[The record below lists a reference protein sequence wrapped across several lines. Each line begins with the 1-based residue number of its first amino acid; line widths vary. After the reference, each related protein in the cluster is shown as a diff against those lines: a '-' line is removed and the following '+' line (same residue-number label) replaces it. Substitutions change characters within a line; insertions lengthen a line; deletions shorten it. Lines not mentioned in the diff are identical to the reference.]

1 MDSETGYGR
10 ESIRKSWR
18 RVAIRGRFAL
28 IQPPIATE
36 SRAAMLDIR
45 VIRENPAAIQDR
57 LRNRGGD
64 HWKLVDEVLACD
76 ESRRSLETTKQQ
88 LQNQRKTISKQIGQL
103 KARGEDTSSIEAE
116 VRGINEQIGALDAE
130 AETASA
136 RQNELLLNIPNLTH
150 EACPVGEDETANPL
164 VREWGTAPQIA
175 EPKDHVELALKHG
188 LVNWDDGIRTAGSGF
203 VVYRGKG
210 ARLERALINFLL
222 DTQTGHGYEEVNVPH
237 LVKRECMEGTG
248 QLPKFEDDMY
258 GTDAGEDGMNNLF
271 LAPTAEVPVT
281 NLYRDTL
288 LAEADLPVKMVAY
301 TPCFRR
307 EAGSAGRDN
316 KGIIRMHQFDKVE
329 LVQIVHPDQG
339 FEVLEELT
347 ANAESVLQKLGLHY
361 RTIELCTGDIGFSS
375 AKTYDI
381 EVWAPGHG
389 KYLEVSSCSCFTDY
403 QARRMRLRFKDA
415 EGKNRFPHTLN
426 GSGTALPRL
435 YVALLEQ
442 CQQPDGSIRIPEA
455 LVPYFGAEEI
465 R

>member
-1 MDSETGYGR
+1 
-10 ESIRKSWR
+10 
-18 RVAIRGRFAL
+18 L
-28 IQPPIATE
+28 IPAPIARD
-36 SRAAMLDIR
+36 SPAAMLDIR
-45 VIRENPAAIQDR
+45 ALRENPTAIQER
-57 LRNRGGD
+57 LKTRGGD
-64 HWKLVDEVLACD
+64 HWKLVTEVLACD
-76 ESRRSLETTKQQ
+76 ESRRAVETTKQQ
-88 LQNQRKTISKQIGQL
+88 LQSSRKTLSKEIGILRSQGRD
-103 KARGEDTSSIEAE
+103 AASIEAE
-116 VRGINEQIGALDAE
+116 VREINARIVTLDAE
-130 AETASA
+130 GEAAA
-136 RQNELLLNIPNLTH
+136 VRQNELLLNIPNLTH
-150 EACPVGEDETANPL
+150 DGCPVGSDESANPV
-164 VREWGTAPQIA
+164 VREWGRKPDLAD
-175 EPKDHVELALKHG
+175 PKDHVELAHQHG
-188 LVNWDDGIRTAGSGF
+188 LINWEDGIRTAGSGF
-203 VVYRGKG
+203 VVYRGRG

-222 DTQTGHGYEEVNVPH
+222 DTQTANGYEEVNVPH

-258 GTDAGEDGMNNLF
+258 GTDADENGVNCLF

-288 LAEADLPVKMVAY
+288 LAASDLPLKMVAY

-329 LVQIVHPDQG
+329 LVQIVHPDHG
-339 FEVLEELT
+339 FEVLEALT
-347 ANAESVLQKLGLHY
+347 SHAESILQKLGLHY

-389 KYLEVSSCSCFTDY
+389 KYLEVSSCSCFGDY

-415 EGKNRFPHTLN
+415 DGKNRFPFTLN

-442 CQQPDGSIRIPEA
+442 CQQPDGSIRLPEA
-455 LVPYFGAEEI
+455 LVPYFGAAEI
-465 R
+465 QTDR

>member
-1 MDSETGYGR
+1 
-10 ESIRKSWR
+10 
-18 RVAIRGRFAL
+18 
-28 IQPPIATE
+28 
-36 SRAAMLDIR
+36 MLDIR
-45 VIRENPAAIQDR
+45 IIRDNHLLVQENIKR
-57 LRNRGGD
+57 RGGN
-64 HWKLVDEVLACD
+64 HWKLIDDVLACD
-76 ESRRSLETTKQQ
+76 EKRRAAETEKQV
-88 LQNQRKTISKQIGQL
+88 LQSQRKQIAKQIGMA
-103 KARGEDTSSIEAE
+103 KGKGEDTTA
-116 VRGINEQIGALDAE
+116 AE
-130 AETASA
+130 AEARTINAKIEA
-136 RQNELLLNIPNLTH
+136 LDTEVEATTLRQNDLLLHLPNMTN
-150 EACPVGEDETANPL
+150 ENCPVGADETANPV
-164 VREWGTAPQIA
+164 VREWGAKPEIA
-175 EPKDHVELALKHG
+175 GPKDHVELALLHK
-188 LVNWDDGIRTAGSGF
+188 LVDWDDATRIAGSGF
-203 VVYRGKG
+203 AVYRGKG

-222 DTQTGHGYEEVNVPH
+222 DNQTSNGYEEVNVPH

-258 GTDAGEDGMNNLF
+258 GTDAGEDGRNNLF

-288 LAEADLPVKMVAY
+288 LNENQLPIRMVAY

-329 LVQIVHPDQG
+329 LVQIVHPDEG
-339 FEVLEELT
+339 FACLEKLT
-347 ANAESVLQKLGLHY
+347 AHAESVLQKLGLHY

-403 QARRMRLRFKDA
+403 QARRMKLRFKDA

-442 CQQPDGSIRIPEA
+442 CQQADGSIALPAA
-455 LVPYFGAEEI
+455 LVPYFGVEKI
-465 R
+465 G

>member
-1 MDSETGYGR
+1 
-10 ESIRKSWR
+10 
-18 RVAIRGRFAL
+18 
-28 IQPPIATE
+28 
-36 SRAAMLDIR
+36 MLDIR
-45 VIRENPAAIQDR
+45 VIRDNPAAVQES
-57 LRNRGGD
+57 LKLRGGD

-76 ESRRSLETTKQQ
+76 ESRRAAETTKQQ
-88 LQNQRKTISKQIGQL
+88 LQSSRKTISKQIGML
-103 KARGEDTSSIEAE
+103 KGKGEDTSSIEAE
-116 VRGINEQIGALDAE
+116 VRGINDRIAQLDREAE
-130 AETASA
+130 AAA
-136 RQNELLLNIPNLTH
+136 LRQADLLLNIPNLTH
-150 EACPVGEDETANPL
+150 DACPVGNDETSNPV
-164 VREWGTAPQIA
+164 VREWGTKPVLT
-175 EPKDHVELALKHG
+175 EPKDHVDLALRHG
-188 LVNWDDGIRTAGSGF
+188 LINWDDGIRTAGSGF

-222 DTQTGHGYEEVNVPH
+222 DTQTANGYEEVNVPH

-258 GTDAGEDGMNNLF
+258 GTDAHENGINSLF

-288 LAEADLPVKMVAY
+288 LTESELPVKMVAY

-329 LVQIVHPDQG
+329 LVQIVHPDKG
-339 FEVLEELT
+339 FAVLEQLT
-347 ANAESVLQKLGLHY
+347 GHAESILQKLGLHY
-361 RTIELCTGDIGFSS
+361 RVIELCTGDIGFSS

-403 QARRMRLRFKDA
+403 QARRMKLRFKDS

-442 CQQPDGSIRIPEA
+442 YQQADGSIKIPAA
-455 LVPYFGAEEI
+455 LVPYFGAASI
-465 R
+465 

>member
-1 MDSETGYGR
+1 
-10 ESIRKSWR
+10 
-18 RVAIRGRFAL
+18 
-28 IQPPIATE
+28 
-36 SRAAMLDIR
+36 MLDIR
-45 VIRENPAAIQDR
+45 VIRENPAAVQEQ
-57 LRNRGGD
+57 LKHRGGD
-64 HWKLVDEVLACD
+64 HWKLVDDVLACD
-76 ESRRSLETTKQQ
+76 EARRKAETDKQQ
-88 LQNQRKTISKQIGQL
+88 LQNQRKTTSKNIGIL
-103 KARGEDTSSIEAE
+103 KAKGEDTSAIEAE
-116 VRGINEQIGALDAE
+116 VRGINDQIAALDAT
-130 AETASA
+130 AEQASA
-136 RQNELLLNIPNLTH
+136 RQTELLLNIPNLTH
-150 EACPVGEDETANPL
+150 DACPVGTDETANPV
-164 VREWGTAPQIA
+164 VREWGAKPDIA
-175 EPKDHVELALKHG
+175 EPRDHVDLALRHG
-188 LVNWDDGIRTAGSGF
+188 LINWDDATRIAGSGF
-203 VVYRGKG
+203 SVYRGRG
-210 ARLERALINFLL
+210 AKLERALINFLL
-222 DTQTGHGYEEVNVPH
+222 DTQTASGYEEVNVPH

-248 QLPKFEDDMY
+248 QLPKFESDMY

-281 NLYRDTL
+281 NLYRDTIL
-288 LAEADLPVKMVAY
+288 TEADLPIRMVAY

-329 LVQIVHPDQG
+329 LVQIVHPDHG
-339 FEVLEELT
+339 FEVLEQLT
-347 ANAESVLQKLGLHY
+347 AHAESILQKLGLHY

-403 QARRMRLRFKDA
+403 QARRMKLRFKDA

-455 LVPYFGAEEI
+455 LVPYFGSDSI
-465 R
+465 Q

>member
-1 MDSETGYGR
+1 
-10 ESIRKSWR
+10 
-18 RVAIRGRFAL
+18 
-28 IQPPIATE
+28 
-36 SRAAMLDIR
+36 MLDIR
-45 VIRENPAAIQDR
+45 IIRDNHLLVQENIKR
-57 LRNRGGD
+57 RGGN
-64 HWKLVDEVLACD
+64 HWKLIDDVLACD
-76 ESRRSLETTKQQ
+76 EKRRAAETEKQV
-88 LQNQRKTISKQIGQL
+88 LQSQRKQIAKQIGMA
-103 KARGEDTSSIEAE
+103 KGKGEDTTA
-116 VRGINEQIGALDAE
+116 AE
-130 AETASA
+130 AEARTINAKIEA
-136 RQNELLLNIPNLTH
+136 LDTEVEATTLRQNDLLLHLPNMTH
-150 EACPVGEDETANPL
+150 ENCPVGADETANPV
-164 VREWGTAPQIA
+164 VREWGAKPGIA
-175 EPKDHVELALKHG
+175 EPKDHVELALLHK
-188 LVNWDDGIRTAGSGF
+188 LVDWDDATRIAGSGF
-203 VVYRGKG
+203 AVYRGKG

-222 DTQTGHGYEEVNVPH
+222 ENQTSNGYEEVNVPH

-258 GTDAGEDGMNNLF
+258 GTDAGEDGRNNLF

-288 LAEADLPVKMVAY
+288 LNESQLPIRMVAY

-329 LVQIVHPDQG
+329 LVQIVHPDEG
-339 FEVLEELT
+339 FACLEKLT
-347 ANAESVLQKLGLHY
+347 AHAESALQKLGLHY

-403 QARRMRLRFKDA
+403 QARRMKLRFKDA

-442 CQQPDGSIRIPEA
+442 CQQADGSIKIPAA
-455 LVPYFGAEEI
+455 LVPYFGAEKI
-465 R
+465 G

>member
-1 MDSETGYGR
+1 
-10 ESIRKSWR
+10 
-18 RVAIRGRFAL
+18 L
-28 IQPPIATE
+28 IPPPIARE
-36 SRAAMLDIR
+36 SLAAMLDIR
-45 VIRENPAAIQDR
+45 VIRENPAAVQDR
-57 LRNRGGD
+57 LKTRGGD
-64 HWKLVDEVLACD
+64 HWKLVHDVLACD
-76 ESRRSLETTKQQ
+76 ESRRSLETAKQQ
-88 LQNQRKTISKQIGQL
+88 LQNSRKTISKQIGML
-103 KARGEDTSSIEAE
+103 KAKGEDTSSIESE
-116 VRGINEQIGALDAE
+116 VRTINEQIAALDVKSDDAAAE
-130 AETASA
+130 
-136 RQNELLLNIPNLTH
+136 QNDLLLNIPNLTH
-150 EACPVGEDETANPL
+150 EACPVGSDESANP
-164 VREWGTAPQIA
+164 VIREWGRKPDIA

-188 LVNWDDGIRTAGSGF
+188 LVSWDDGIRTAGSGF

-210 ARLERALINFLL
+210 AKLERALINFLL
-222 DTQTGHGYEEVNVPH
+222 DTQAANGYEEVNVPH

-258 GTDAGEDGMNNLF
+258 GTDADEAGINSLF

-288 LAEADLPVKMVAY
+288 LAESELPIKMVAY

-329 LVQIVHPDQG
+329 LVQIVHPDHG
-339 FEVLEELT
+339 FEVLEQLT
-347 ANAESVLQKLGLHY
+347 GHAESILQKLGLHY

-389 KYLEVSSCSCFTDY
+389 KYLEVSSCSCFAEY
-403 QARRMRLRFKDA
+403 QARRMKLRFKDA

-455 LVPYFGAEEI
+455 LVPYFGASQI
-465 R
+465 

>member
-1 MDSETGYGR
+1 VEKFALRLRPVAR
-10 ESIRKSWR
+10 ESR
-18 RVAIRGRFAL
+18 R
-28 IQPPIATE
+28 
-36 SRAAMLDIR
+36 AMLDIR
-45 VIRENPAAIQDR
+45 VIRETPALVQDR
-57 LRNRGGD
+57 LKNRGGD
-64 HWKLVDEVLACD
+64 HWKLIDDVLACD
-76 ESRRSLETTKQQ
+76 ESRRKFETEKQQ
-88 LQNQRKTISKQIGQL
+88 LQNSRKTISKQIGQL
-103 KARGEDTSSIEAE
+103 KAKGEDTSAIETE
-116 VRGINEQIGALDAE
+116 VRGINEQIAALDVKAE
-130 AETASA
+130 EAGAEQS
-136 RQNELLLNIPNLTH
+136 NLLLNIPNLTH
-150 EACPVGEDETANPL
+150 DACPVGSDESANPV
-164 VREWGTAPQIA
+164 VREWGSKPEIA
-175 EPKDHVELALKHG
+175 EPKDHVELALQHG
-188 LVNWDDGIRTAGSGF
+188 LINWDDGTRVAGSGF

-222 DTQTGHGYEEVNVPH
+222 DTQTANGYEEVNVPH

-258 GTDAGEDGMNNLF
+258 GTDANEDGINSLF

-281 NLYRDTL
+281 NLYRDTIL
-288 LAEADLPVKMVAY
+288 SEADLPVKMVAY

-329 LVQIVHPDQG
+329 LVQIVHPDHG
-339 FEVLEELT
+339 FDVLEQLT
-347 ANAESVLQKLGLHY
+347 GHAESILQKLGLHY

-403 QARRMRLRFKDA
+403 QARRMKLRFKDA

-435 YVALLEQ
+435 YVALVEQ
-442 CQQPDGSIRIPEA
+442 YQQPDGSIRIPEA
-455 LVPYFGAEEI
+455 LVPYFGATSI
-465 R
+465 G

>member
-1 MDSETGYGR
+1 
-10 ESIRKSWR
+10 
-18 RVAIRGRFAL
+18 
-28 IQPPIATE
+28 
-36 SRAAMLDIR
+36 MLDIR
-45 VIRENPAAIQDR
+45 VIRDNPATVQER
-57 LRNRGGD
+57 LKLRGGD
-64 HWKLVDEVLACD
+64 HWKLVDDVLALD
-76 ESRRSLETTKQQ
+76 ESRRAAETTKQQ
-88 LQNQRKTISKQIGQL
+88 LQSSRKTISKQIGML
-103 KARGEDTSSIEAE
+103 RGKGEDTSHIEAE
-116 VRGINEQIGALDAE
+116 VRGINERIAELDAE
-130 AETASA
+130 AEAASI
-136 RQNELLLNIPNLTH
+136 RQTELLLNIPNLTH
-150 EACPVGEDETANPL
+150 DACPIGTDEASNPV
-164 VREWGTAPQIA
+164 VREWGTKPDLA

-188 LVNWDDGIRTAGSGF
+188 LINWDDGVRTAGSGF

-222 DTQTGHGYEEVNVPH
+222 DTQGENGYEEVNVPH

-258 GTDAGEDGMNNLF
+258 GTDADENGVNSLF

-288 LAEADLPVKMVAY
+288 LSENDLPVKMVAY

-329 LVQIVHPDQG
+329 LVQIVHPDHG
-339 FEVLEELT
+339 FEVLEKLT
-347 ANAESVLQKLGLHY
+347 AHAESILQKLGLHY

-389 KYLEVSSCSCFTDY
+389 KYLEVSSCSCFAEY
-403 QARRMRLRFKDA
+403 QARRMKLRFKDA

-442 CQQPDGSIRIPEA
+442 YQQPDGSIRIPDA
-455 LVPYFGAEEI
+455 LVPYFGAASI
-465 R
+465 